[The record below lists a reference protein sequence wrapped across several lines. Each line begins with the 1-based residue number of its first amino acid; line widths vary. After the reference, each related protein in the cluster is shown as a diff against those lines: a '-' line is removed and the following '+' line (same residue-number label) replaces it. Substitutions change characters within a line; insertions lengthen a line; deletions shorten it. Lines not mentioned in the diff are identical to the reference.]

1 MSAALALL
9 SSLLWGTSDY
19 LGGAASRRLPIPSV
33 LGLAQLVA
41 LLGLVPL
48 AVVTGEL
55 TAERSYAAPAIG
67 AGLVGVVALGAFY
80 RALAVGTMGVVAPI
94 AALGVV
100 VPVVAGLLDG
110 ERPSTLQIAGIL
122 VAVAGVVLA
131 SGPELSC
138 KAGLEPLLLAAL
150 AAVGFGVVLLLVAQ
164 GSEDGGSVVMVLLT
178 MRLTVVLLLTVL
190 LVALVL
196 SRRRTW
202 ELGVRRGDLG
212 LLVAIGIGDV
222 AANGAYAVASQ
233 SSLVSVTAVLASLYP
248 VMTALLAY
256 RFDGERLRPIQVGG
270 TALALAGV
278 VLLAAG

>member
-19 LGGAASRRLPIPSV
+19 LGGAASRRLPIVSV
-33 LGLAQLVA
+33 LGVAQLVA

-55 TAERSYAAPAIG
+55 GAQRTYVAPAIA
-67 AGLVGVVALGAFY
+67 AGLVGAVALGAFY

-110 ERPSTLQIAGIL
+110 ERPSALQVAGIL
-122 VAVAGVVLA
+122 VAVSGVVLA
-131 SGPELSC
+131 SGPELSG
-138 KAGLEPLLLAAL
+138 KAGLQPLLLAGL
-150 AAVGFGVVLLLVAQ
+150 AAIGFGVVLLLVAQ
-164 GSEDGGSVVMVLLT
+164 GSADGGSVVMVLLT

-190 LVALVL
+190 LVALVAG
-196 SRRRTW
+196 RRRTW
-202 ELGVRRGDLG
+202 ELGVRRSDLW
-212 LLVAIGIGDV
+212 LLVAIGVGDV

-248 VMTALLAY
+248 VATALLAY
-256 RFDGERLRPIQVGG
+256 RFDGERLRPVQVAG
-270 TALALAGV
+270 TGLALVGV